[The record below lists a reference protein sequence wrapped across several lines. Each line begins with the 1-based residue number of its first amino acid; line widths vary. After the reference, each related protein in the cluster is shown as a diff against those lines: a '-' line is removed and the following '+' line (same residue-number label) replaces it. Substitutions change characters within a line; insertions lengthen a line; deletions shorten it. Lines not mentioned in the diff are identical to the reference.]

1 MKIFSSK
8 LRRRNKLKVQ
18 ISTQEVL
25 VIVKR
30 KRLKMQLP
38 PRKTWLQEK
47 EMFIRMKPQHNLLLE
62 KQKL

>member
-1 MKIFSSK
+1 MKIFSGK

-30 KRLKMQLP
+30 KRLRMQLP
-38 PRKTWLQEK
+38 PRKIWLQEK
-47 EMFIRMKPQHNLLLE
+47 EMFIRMKPLHNLLLE

>member
-1 MKIFSSK
+1 MKIFSGK

-38 PRKTWLQEK
+38 QRKTWLQEK
-47 EMFIRMKPQHNLLLE
+47 EMFIRMKPLHNLLLE